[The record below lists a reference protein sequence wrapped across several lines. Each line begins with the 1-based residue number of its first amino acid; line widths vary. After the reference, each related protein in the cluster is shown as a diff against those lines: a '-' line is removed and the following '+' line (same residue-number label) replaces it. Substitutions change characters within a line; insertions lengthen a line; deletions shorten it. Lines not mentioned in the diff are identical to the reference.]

1 MITRLL
7 GVLKMKEQAKLKI
20 GIVGCGAIGSS
31 LAGEIVTGLRKDAC
45 LVALYDI
52 KPEKA
57 QALSKK
63 LTRDLNLCVGN
74 LKALIKRSDL
84 VIEASS
90 ARASWEI
97 ASQSLSGGCKVMV
110 MSVGGMVGHLDE
122 LYVLCRKNNA
132 MIYFPSGAI
141 SGIDALKAASIGG
154 VQRVVLTTRKHPNAF
169 SGVEYVEKN
178 FKLAGLKHDKL
189 LFKGNAAQAVK
200 YFPQNVNVAAV
211 LGLAG
216 IGMRKT
222 EVRIIASPKVKKNIH
237 EIEIESKAA
246 KIFTRTENI
255 LHPQNP
261 KTSFLAVLSAI
272 ATLKQILQPVK
283 IGT

>member
-1 MITRLL
+1 
-7 GVLKMKEQAKLKI
+7 MKKHKCIKI

-31 LAGEIVTGLRKDAC
+31 LAKEIVTGLRKDAC

-52 KPEKA
+52 KPQKSVL
-57 QALSKK
+57 LSKK
-63 LTRDLNLCVGN
+63 LTRDVKLCVAS
-74 LKALIKRSDL
+74 LKALIERSDL

-90 ARASWEI
+90 AKGSWEI
-97 ASQSLSGGCKVMV
+97 ASKSLSFGRKVMV
-110 MSVGGMVGHLDE
+110 MSVGGMSGHLDE
-122 LYVLCRKNNA
+122 LYALSRKNNA
-132 MIYFPSGAI
+132 MVYLPSGAI
-141 SGIDALKAASIGG
+141 SGVDALKAANIAG
-154 VQRVVLTTRKHPNAF
+154 VQKVTLTTRKHPNAF
-169 SGVEYVEKN
+169 SGVEYVAKN
-178 FKLAGLKHDKL
+178 FNLKGLRHDKL
-189 LFKGNAAQAVK
+189 LFEGSAAQAVK

-222 EVRIIASPKVKKNIH
+222 RVRIIACPAVKKNIH

-246 KIFTRTENI
+246 KVFTRTENI

>member
-1 MITRLL
+1 MNHR
-7 GVLKMKEQAKLKI
+7 QRLKI

-31 LAGEIVTGLRKDAC
+31 LAKEIVKGMRKHAC
-45 LVALYDI
+45 LVALFDI
-52 KPEKA
+52 RPEKA
-57 QALSKK
+57 QLLSRK
-63 LTRDLNLCVGN
+63 LTRDTKLCVGN

-90 ARASWEI
+90 AKASWEI
-97 ASQSLSGGCKVMV
+97 VCQSLSGGCKVMV

-122 LYVLCRKNNA
+122 LYVLSRKNNA
-132 MIYFPSGAI
+132 MVYFPSGAI
-141 SGIDALKAASIGG
+141 SGIDAIKAANIGKI
-154 VQRVVLTTRKHPNAF
+154 QKVVLTTRKHPDAF
-169 SGVEYVEKN
+169 SGVEYVSKN
-178 FKLAGLKHDKL
+178 FKLSGLKHDKL
-189 LFKGNAAQAVK
+189 LFKGSAAKAVK
-200 YFPQNVNVAAV
+200 YFPQNINVAAV

-222 EVRIIASPKVKKNIH
+222 LVRIIASPKVKKNIH

-272 ATLKQILQPVK
+272 ATLNEILQPIK